1 MARDSALTG
10 IAQALG
16 AHALALFAFGF
27 VVLLAGTAAF
37 VWTLRRYGPASG
49 HRRWSAVAV
58 LASRFGLGFALIVVA
73 AALFAAIAGEIGA
86 GERLGAL
93 DHVFSAAVRD
103 ATSPAMRSVFAWVT
117 HLGDP
122 ATLTGLCV
130 AVAIVLL
137 LRGERLLAA
146 GWVMAIGGNA
156 ILNVTLKHVFERVR
170 PVHGNGLPLADGFSF
185 PSGHSS
191 GSLVAYGMLAYLAI
205 RTLPRA
211 WQMPVVLAAVA
222 VAYVTGCSRVFLQ
235 MHYATD
241 VIAGFAS
248 GAAWLAISI
257 ASLEATRLLRAR
269 RR

>member
-1 MARDSALTG
+1 MV
-10 IAQALG
+10 QWLG
-16 AHALALFAFGF
+16 ANALAWFAAGF
-27 VVLLAGTAAF
+27 VAVLVGTGAF

-49 HRRWSAVAV
+49 HPRWNAVVV

-73 AALFAAIAGEIGA
+73 AAIFAAIAGEIGA

-93 DHVFSAAVRD
+93 DQVYSAAVRD
-103 ATSPAMRSVFAWVT
+103 STSPEVRNVFARIT

-122 ATLTGLCV
+122 ATLLGLCAV
-130 AVAIVLL
+130 VAIVLL
-137 LRGERLLAA
+137 ARGERLLAA

-156 ILNVTLKHVFERVR
+156 ILNVTLKRVFERVR
-170 PVHGNGLPLADGFSF
+170 PIHDNGLPLAEGFSF

-191 GSLVAYGMLAYLAI
+191 GALVAYGMLAYVAI

-211 WQMPVVLAAVA
+211 WQLPVVLVAAA
-222 VAYVTGCSRVFLQ
+222 LAYVTGSSRVFLQ

-241 VIAGFAS
+241 VVAGFAS

-257 ASLEATRLLRAR
+257 ASVEATRMLRAR
-269 RR
+269 RRR